1 MESSVLAVTAAG
13 LLALDHGSIRHPYYR
28 SYLGRNYFSRR
39 RGYRAVPIASSSVA
53 IPIPNCHE
61 AAPRN
66 RDLNETLTGHLEPD
80 VAAGS
85 GTPS

>member
-1 MESSVLAVTAAG
+1 MVRGPFRRVRETRRERSGKV

-53 IPIPNCHE
+53 IPLPNCHE
-61 AAPRN
+61 SAQTDTR
-66 RDLNETLTGHLEPD
+66 RR
-80 VAAGS
+80 
-85 GTPS
+85 GTATSMKR